1 MVHIFFFRFI
11 LSICRRENECL
22 CSNENKDE
30 YWCICARLNNISYQW
45 NLGCEFGVSDCN
57 AWQNANSQ
65 RNYIISCVARIWYM
79 NVSWYICDSFRFL
92 FIRITKSLC
101 PFAVFKTIHNTTA
114 YTIHTT
120 QFTYS
125 QMCKYITLE
134 NIKVT
139 SFIVEGGLNIINN
152 IDGSIFYN

>member
-1 MVHIFFFRFI
+1 MVQIFFSLI
-11 LSICRRENECL
+11 LSTCRRENECL
-22 CSNENKDE
+22 CTNESKDE

-45 NLGCEFGVSDCN
+45 NFGCEFGVSECN
-57 AWQNANSQ
+57 GWQHANCQ
-65 RNYIISCVARIWYM
+65 RNYIISYIARVWYM
-79 NVSWYICDSFRFL
+79 GESCTYAIRLVFSL
-92 FIRITKSLC
+92 FRITKSLG
-101 PFAVFKTIHNTTA
+101 PFAVFKTIHNTTT
-114 YTIHTT
+114 YTIHTVHI
-120 QFTYS
+120 Q